1 MPASTVPARDDG
13 AALCGLLTAVAAQDR
28 KALANLY
35 TVTAPQLLG
44 VIHRLVRRRDLA
56 EEILHDVF
64 LRVWERAASFAPDR
78 GSAMA
83 WLVSVARHAA
93 LDTLRRRQREVALE
107 DVPGHEDTE
116 DPEPDPY
123 QRMIRTAEG
132 RALAD
137 CLDQLEAEQ
146 RYCIVLAY
154 HEGLTHEE
162 LAARL
167 ARPLGTVKSWVRR
180 GLQRLR
186 RCLG

>member
-1 MPASTVPARDDG
+1 MPATTAPALDDG
-13 AALCGLLTAVAAQDR
+13 AALSGLLTAVAAQDR
-28 KALANLY
+28 KALARLY
-35 TVTAPQLLG
+35 DATAPQLLG

-64 LRVWERAASFAPDR
+64 LRVWERAASYAPER
-78 GSAMA
+78 GPAMA

-93 LDTLRRRQREVALE
+93 LDTLRRRQREVALDE
-107 DVPGHEDTE
+107 VPGYAETA

-123 QRMIRTAEG
+123 QRMIRTAAG

-137 CLDQLEAEQ
+137 CLDQLETEQ

-186 RCLG
+186 RCLA

>member
-1 MPASTVPARDDG
+1 MAVTTAPALS
-13 AALCGLLTAVAAQDR
+13 AAEVCTLPTGQTAAPDR
-28 KALANLY
+28 GGWPRLY
-35 TVTAPQLLG
+35 DATAPQLLG

-64 LRVWERAASFAPDR
+64 LRVWERAASYAPER
-78 GSAMA
+78 GAAMA

-93 LDTLRRRQREVALE
+93 LDTLRRRQREVALDE
-107 DVPGHEDTE
+107 VPGYGDTE
-116 DPEPDPY
+116 DPDPDPY

-132 RALAD
+132 RALAE
-137 CLDQLEAEQ
+137 CLDQLETEQ

-186 RCLG
+186 RCLA